1 MSTKT
6 KPIESHFSQLR
17 WKSRPSRVIASS
29 WPSNRPFLGAIF
41 ANKPTIRCGP
51 KWSVMSSSHMEFVRC
66 EKTCLSFFLTVF
78 HNVLLTFRNQLVI
91 WEPPWKFW
99 VVNPPEIGGN
109 WRLCITHGWLWTG
122 SCGAANSRRCCSWRA
137 QPFWVALQYLFHERK
152 SIKWIMPNPLKG
164 EVYKMHFLLWVPTL
178 RQKGGSL

>member
-29 WPSNRPFLGAIF
+29 WPSNRPFLGAMF

-91 WEPPWKFW
+91 WAVSKKNSEKITVKILGLTRFCP
-99 VVNPPEIGGN
+99 VVFQILVWLFTLHLGAHLTTKRLTRCVLHWSLTCVSWNLVLN
-109 WRLCITHGWLWTG
+109 WLE
-122 SCGAANSRRCCSWRA
+122 SW
-137 QPFWVALQYLFHERK
+137 
-152 SIKWIMPNPLKG
+152 
-164 EVYKMHFLLWVPTL
+164 
-178 RQKGGSL
+178 